1 MSVPTTLVTIGA
13 VVDDFGLLQGNLAA
27 GARSDDSTPTL
38 SGSLSAALLAG
49 ESVAVYGS
57 GVLLGTATVSGQS
70 WSFIPSLPASA
81 GTTYLFTARVIS
93 DLGLLGPL
101 STSRSFILDTA
112 APTTTAAISA
122 ISDNAGFQTGPL
134 SPGASTDDTTPSL
147 SGSLSAALLTGE
159 TLRVFNGTRLL
170 GSAAVNNTTRT
181 WTYTPSPALALG
193 LSTFTVAV
201 ADAAGNLGPA
211 SAPWSLTIG
220 AAPTT
225 TVAITGVSDDVGLI
239 QGALAASARTED
251 TTPTLS
257 GSLSAPLLD
266 GETVALYSS
275 GVLLGNASVTGQSW
289 AFTPSLPPS
298 VGTTYTITARVVSAL
313 GIFGPLS
320 TSRLFT
326 LDTTAPTT
334 SGAITSVRDNVG
346 AVQGLLALGASTDDA
361 TPTLGGTMSA
371 ALVSGETLRVFNGS
385 TLLGNAVV
393 NATTLTWTYTTTTAL
408 PAGPLSLSVAVADA
422 AGNLGPASAPWPL
435 TLGAIP
441 TITATITD
449 VLDNVG
455 IRQGSVAAGT
465 RTEDSTPTLVGTLS
479 APLLNGER
487 VQIYNGATL
496 LGIASV
502 SGQSWTFTPTLPN
515 ADRVTF
521 TFTARVI
528 TALDAAGPLSA
539 GWAIILD
546 TVAPTIRSAITGVQD
561 NSGALQGA
569 VAPGASTDDTTPTL
583 NGTLTAVLVTGEN
596 LRVFDNGL
604 LVGRAT
610 LDRAGTT
617 WTYTP
622 ATPLAEGEH
631 VFTVAVAD
639 AAGNLGPASA
649 ARSFRVDT
657 TAPSLSISSNKPSL
671 VGAETATITF
681 TFSEAPGSSFSASS
695 LAVSGGSLS
704 PLAASADPRV
714 VTAIFTPAANSSG
727 TAVISVAAGAFSDA
741 AGNGNATPTSLE
753 LPYTTAL
760 PFITAVTITGTD
772 SNLGVG
778 ENIFVALST
787 SEIVNVATSGGT
799 PFFVINVGGVN
810 KNANY
815 LSGSGSQTLV
825 FAYTIA
831 DGDSDFVGGIT
842 ASANALNLNGGAIQ
856 DSNGNSLLLGS
867 AAVEAGSNT
876 LIVNAATP
884 TLSSLTYGSSDG
896 NLAAGETIN
905 LIASFNKSVSATA
918 GTTLALNSGGS
929 ALYSSGNG
937 SNQLTF
943 AYTPAV
949 GQSTPD
955 LATALSA
962 ALAGTIQ
969 DGSGNAVSATSFNN
983 LNPAGIVAVE
993 TTIPTR
999 STITY
1004 GTNDGRLAVGESI
1017 NLVATVSEIVTVTGT
1032 PTLALNSGGL
1042 AVYTGGSGSTRLTF
1056 AYSPSA
1062 GESAVDLS
1070 TRATGALGGVG
1081 TIRDAAGNSINPSGF
1096 DNFNPAGTVAVDGTA
1111 PSVSSIVFG
1120 NYSATLAYG
1129 APMTLV
1135 VTFSESVRV
1144 TGIPTITLDN
1154 GDTARYVSGTGTGRL
1169 TFSYT
1174 PAATQSVDALKTA
1187 LSGALVG
1194 SITDLAGNA
1203 VIASGFDNVRP
1214 YLLVGVGA
1222 FATIMDA
1229 ITYAIP
1235 GDILMLN
1242 PGTYLEQIII
1252 NKPLT
1257 LLGPNAGKTGSA
1269 TNRTTEA
1276 RIAIPPTASP
1286 GTPLISI
1293 ADGVNGVTL
1302 DGLQLDCPDT
1312 TLPRFHY
1319 LISATQTSNLTIRN
1333 NKMYGS
1339 EIPVYILGSSNATG
1353 LLIERNQINGGPNV
1367 NSSFNRGLYIRNTA
1381 GVIQDNTITNM
1392 SVGIQFMPQA
1402 NPTPSTIQRNTISAG
1417 LVGLYA
1423 NVQSNGSAPVEW
1435 SQNVITIAANDRT
1448 GTRSRVNGAFTTP
1461 VVFRGIQVSN
1471 LGTAGASS
1479 PPQMTFSENIINTAR
1494 VAGTVYNSTELE
1506 SLWLTSSYGSGD
1518 AIFTNNSFTGW
1529 TNAVSSFFPTTVD
1542 MSANW
1547 WGSNVEGTIA
1557 AGLASVA
1564 TGQIDFGP
1572 FLLSGTDS
1580 DSTTPGFQPDFSAL
1594 AITPLGGQ
1602 FGGSG
1607 RVQEALN
1614 LVAPGGSI
1622 TLLSGAYSDGAV
1634 RVNRA
1639 NLTIHAEAGVSGVSF
1654 LLDAADSLTLSG
1666 SGDLAITG
1674 NANANTF
1681 VANAGSNSFSGL
1693 AGADVFRF
1701 NASAAG
1707 VISATSFDTITDYQ
1721 GSSGDRLDLEGL
1733 PLIPAHTSGI
1743 DVSAATTEADTIT
1756 GAISQGVLSLSGAI
1770 ANLNTVEEWLSAA
1783 RIMVTA
1789 PQQTAAFALAGD
1801 TYIFQ
1806 ENGAN
1811 DLLIR
1816 LQNVSGITGFSSSE
1830 GSVSQVWIL

>member
-239 QGALAASARTED
+239 QGALAASARTDD

-257 GSLSAPLLD
+257 GSLSAPLQD

-361 TPTLGGTMSA
+361 TPTLGGTVSA

-393 NATTLTWTYTTTTAL
+393 NATTLTWTYTTTAL

-465 RTEDSTPTLVGTLS
+465 RTEDTSPTLVGTLS

-521 TFTARVI
+521 TFTARVV

-561 NSGALQGA
+561 NIGALQGA

-631 VFTVAVAD
+631 VVTVAVAD

-657 TAPSLSISSNKPSL
+657 TAPSLSISTNKPSL

-842 ASANALNLNGGAIQ
+842 ASANALHLNGGAIQ

-918 GTTLALNSGGS
+918 GTTLALNSGGF

-1032 PTLALNSGGL
+1032 PTLALNSGGS
-1042 AVYTGGSGSTRLTF
+1042 AVYTGGSGSTKLTF

-1081 TIRDAAGNSINPSGF
+1081 TIRDAAGNAINPSGF

-1194 SITDLAGNA
+1194 
-1203 VIASGFDNVRP
+1203 
-1214 YLLVGVGA
+1214 
-1222 FATIMDA
+1222 
-1229 ITYAIP
+1229 
-1235 GDILMLN
+1235 
-1242 PGTYLEQIII
+1242 
-1252 NKPLT
+1252 
-1257 LLGPNAGKTGSA
+1257 
-1269 TNRTTEA
+1269 
-1276 RIAIPPTASP
+1276 
-1286 GTPLISI
+1286 
-1293 ADGVNGVTL
+1293 
-1302 DGLQLDCPDT
+1302 
-1312 TLPRFHY
+1312 
-1319 LISATQTSNLTIRN
+1319 
-1333 NKMYGS
+1333 
-1339 EIPVYILGSSNATG
+1339 
-1353 LLIERNQINGGPNV
+1353 
-1367 NSSFNRGLYIRNTA
+1367 
-1381 GVIQDNTITNM
+1381 
-1392 SVGIQFMPQA
+1392 
-1402 NPTPSTIQRNTISAG
+1402 
-1417 LVGLYA
+1417 
-1423 NVQSNGSAPVEW
+1423 
-1435 SQNVITIAANDRT
+1435 
-1448 GTRSRVNGAFTTP
+1448 
-1461 VVFRGIQVSN
+1461 
-1471 LGTAGASS
+1471 
-1479 PPQMTFSENIINTAR
+1479 
-1494 VAGTVYNSTELE
+1494 
-1506 SLWLTSSYGSGD
+1506 
-1518 AIFTNNSFTGW
+1518 
-1529 TNAVSSFFPTTVD
+1529 
-1542 MSANW
+1542 
-1547 WGSNVEGTIA
+1547 
-1557 AGLASVA
+1557 
-1564 TGQIDFGP
+1564 
-1572 FLLSGTDS
+1572 
-1580 DSTTPGFQPDFSAL
+1580 
-1594 AITPLGGQ
+1594 
-1602 FGGSG
+1602 
-1607 RVQEALN
+1607 
-1614 LVAPGGSI
+1614 
-1622 TLLSGAYSDGAV
+1622 
-1634 RVNRA
+1634 
-1639 NLTIHAEAGVSGVSF
+1639 
-1654 LLDAADSLTLSG
+1654 
-1666 SGDLAITG
+1666 
-1674 NANANTF
+1674 
-1681 VANAGSNSFSGL
+1681 
-1693 AGADVFRF
+1693 
-1701 NASAAG
+1701 
-1707 VISATSFDTITDYQ
+1707 
-1721 GSSGDRLDLEGL
+1721 
-1733 PLIPAHTSGI
+1733 
-1743 DVSAATTEADTIT
+1743 
-1756 GAISQGVLSLSGAI
+1756 
-1770 ANLNTVEEWLSAA
+1770 
-1783 RIMVTA
+1783 
-1789 PQQTAAFALAGD
+1789 
-1801 TYIFQ
+1801 
-1806 ENGAN
+1806 
-1811 DLLIR
+1811 
-1816 LQNVSGITGFSSSE
+1816 
-1830 GSVSQVWIL
+1830 